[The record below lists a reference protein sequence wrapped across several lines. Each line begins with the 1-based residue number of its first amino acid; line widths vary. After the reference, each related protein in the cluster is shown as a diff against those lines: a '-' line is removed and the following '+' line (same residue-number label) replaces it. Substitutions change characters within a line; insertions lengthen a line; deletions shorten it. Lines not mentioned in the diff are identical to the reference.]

1 MSPKDDRRSVS
12 KPGISRRG
20 VLRGLT
26 AGAVVVGFD
35 PVSRAWATQ
44 GEAAGGATSS
54 GAAAGGGGLVG
65 LPPLDGT
72 LLTDPA
78 DLAAAAD
85 DYGHLVH
92 RTPLAVLQPGSV
104 HDVTAMLRFCYQHR
118 LPVAARGQGHQTFGQ
133 AQVAGGL
140 VIDMS
145 PLDQISISGST
156 ATAQAGAT
164 WFDVLNA
171 AIAQGLTP
179 PVFPDYVH
187 LSLGGTLS
195 AGGVGGAS
203 QHFGAQVDTVLELQ
217 VATGTGDLLACSAT
231 ERPDLFQ
238 AVLSGLGQCGVIISA
253 TVALR
258 PAPQSVRQYVLNY
271 PTVDA
276 LTADQRKVVLD
287 GRFDWLEG
295 QAAVSGSG
303 GAGDWVYQLE
313 GAAYYDGTPPDDS
326 ALIGD
331 LDYLAGTAVITDM
344 DYTDF
349 VTILDPVVAILQS
362 TGEWYDPHP
371 WIDLFLPD
379 TQADALITATMAD
392 LGENDI
398 GASGVVLFYPVPRAR
413 FTHPLLR
420 MPDGE
425 LTFLFAVL
433 RTASPDTD
441 ALPAATMLADNEQL
455 YLQARSVGALRY
467 AIDSVPMTHA
477 DWLEQYGPVWPQ
489 FAAAKSRFDPRRIL
503 APGQGIFPELGG

>member
-1 MSPKDDRRSVS
+1 MSHEVS
-12 KPGISRRG
+12 RPGISRRS

-35 PVSRAWATQ
+35 PVTRAWAAT
-44 GEAAGGATSS
+44 GGTN
-54 GAAAGGGGLVG
+54 GADGTTAGGGLVG
-65 LPPLDGT
+65 LPALDGR
-72 LLTDPA
+72 LLVDPA

-92 RTPLAVLQPGSV
+92 RTPLAVLEPGSV
-104 HDVTAMLRFCYQHR
+104 HDVTAMLRFCRRHR

-133 AQVAGGL
+133 AQAAGGL
-140 VIDMS
+140 VIDMG
-145 PLDQISISGST
+145 PLNQVSISQTSTSAAT

-171 AIAQGLTP
+171 AVPQGLTP

-187 LSLGGTLS
+187 LSIGGTLS
-195 AGGVGGAS
+195 AGGIGGAS
-203 QHFGAQVDTVLELQ
+203 HHFGAQVDTVLELQ
-217 VATGTGDLLACSAT
+217 VATGAGDLLTCSAST
-231 ERPDLFQ
+231 RPDLFQ
-238 AVLSGLGQCGVIISA
+238 AVLSGLGQCAVIISA

-258 PAPQSVRQYVLNY
+258 AAPQSVRQYVLDY

-276 LTADQRKVVLD
+276 LTADQRKVVRD

-295 QAAVSGSG
+295 QAAVAGSG
-303 GAGDWVYQLE
+303 AAGDWVYQLE
-313 GAAYYDGTPPDDS
+313 GAAYYDGAPPDDS

-331 LDYLAGTAVITDM
+331 LDYLPGTAVITDM

-349 VTILDPVVAILQS
+349 VTVLDPVVAILQS
-362 TGEWYDPHP
+362 TGEWFDPHP

-379 TQADALITATMAD
+379 SQADALISTTMAD

-398 GASGVVLFYPVPRAR
+398 GASGVVLFYPVPKAR

-420 MPDGE
+420 IPDGE
-425 LTFLFAVL
+425 LSFLFAVL

-455 YLQARSVGALRY
+455 YLRARAVGALRY

-477 DWLEQYGPVWPQ
+477 DWLHQYGPVWPQ
-489 FAAAKSRFDPRRIL
+489 FAAAKNKYDPQHIL
-503 APGQGIFPELGG
+503 APGQGIFPEAGA